1 MEKKRNSTAKDSGG
15 DARKIMAPHIQQ
27 GNPETSRESGSQE
40 NQQQFHAEKPSGK
53 GQLHLY
59 GDEESAQRISRAR
72 VQQITDSSPR
82 I

>member
-15 DARKIMAPHIQQ
+15 DARKIMAPHIRQ
-27 GNPETSRESGSQE
+27 GNPETSHESGSQE
-40 NQQQFHAEKPSGK
+40 NQQQFHAGKPSGK

-72 VQQITDSSPR
+72 VQQIMDSSPR